1 MEKKYLYCNGDSW
14 TFGEEIGLDHMQQ
27 HLNEKY
33 YNSWPWFL
41 SKELDIPICINDAI
55 GAGSNERIYRK
66 TFQFIKDYINKG
78 KDPKEL
84 LVVIGWTTPE
94 RTEIGMS
101 VNETDIEYVRIT
113 THSVL
118 NASKNINKTIMGDIE
133 SYRDHFLNLYS
144 ENSGIQK
151 QLMFMDNLRF
161 LCKQFG
167 IEYYDFIAIGYWPP
181 KIIEKARQINV
192 KLKNFYTLDTF
203 NNAVHSNDWSTYSLK
218 HPTPESHKKW
228 ANVLK
233 KFII

>member
-1 MEKKYLYCNGDSW
+1 MKKKHLYCNGDSW
-14 TFGEEIGLDHMQQ
+14 TYGEEIGLDNIQH

-41 SKELDIPICINDAI
+41 SQELDIPICINDAV
-55 GAGSNERIYRK
+55 GAGSNDRIYRK
-66 TFQFIKDYINKG
+66 TYQFIKDYINKG

-84 LVVIGWTTPE
+84 MVVIGWTTPE

-101 VNETDIEYVRIT
+101 VNDDDVEFVRIT
-113 THSVL
+113 THNVL
-118 NASKNINKTIMGDIE
+118 NMSNNLDKTTMGDIE
-133 SYRDHFLNLYS
+133 KYRSHYFNLYS
-144 ENSGIQK
+144 ENSGIQR

-161 LCKQFG
+161 LCKQSN

-181 KIIEKARQINV
+181 KIIDKARKLKV
-192 KLKNFYTLDTF
+192 KLKNFYLNDTF
-203 NNAVHSNDWSTYSLK
+203 NNAVVSNKWDVYPLN
-218 HPTPESHKKW
+218 HPTPETHKKW